1 MIRLRPFSFY
11 KYLIFSSVIHGFG
24 LWLLYSKQIFLH
36 PFFSTFFKGAPESV
50 TLKPSEEDLAFAE
63 ENKILQE
70 VFNQIVVLAPG
81 LRPPYDAPLVTHPN
95 LLTPK
100 EETDLSYP
108 STEIVAEL
116 SEIRRFDV
124 LNTIAVPPFQV
135 PSFALSTTAPSSSI
149 AASFPPFKNTDSYIR
164 NLQQPLG
171 SISLDEKLDDAPVAF
186 QMAPLPIFEKEG
198 ITVATAFG
206 APIEISSLEI
216 PLEKIAL
223 LPPDALEKYHPSL
236 SFTPIDSPY
245 LNLLSMPT
253 TSLKPSSSI
262 LQSLALYGFPK
273 IHDSFFWGDRV
284 EVDVL
289 TAKNEDGKYLFSIS
303 LTPKFDIAK
312 KKMRQNY
319 YFLIDR
325 SNSID
330 RYRYET
336 YKRAVARAL
345 HSMEAE
351 DRFNIVVFDSKIAA
365 FSPHVLP
372 CSVKN
377 IRAAESFLE
386 KQPHGS
392 YFTATD
398 LYEALPRIIPT
409 EVEEGEAHS
418 VILISD
424 GNSSRKAERQQK
436 MLRSWLQEKQN
447 RVAIYTATAGKSN
460 NLATLELLSLSNH
473 GRLLYSDTH
482 TSFPRKLA
490 KLVLDLKNPVGID
503 MEAYAAKTDPLSNV
517 ELFVDPSALPPLFNQ
532 KPFTIYGMAD
542 DLTEFTLLVQ
552 GKNKSEPLMI
562 EKKISLKQGKAGG
575 RLLAAQ
581 WNKLLAQTHFIS
593 YVQNGL
599 SSDFK
604 QAHLLLTHDSPNSR
618 R

>member
-1 MIRLRPFSFY
+1 M
-11 KYLIFSSVIHGFG
+11 
-24 LWLLYSKQIFLH
+24 
-36 PFFSTFFKGAPESV
+36 A
-50 TLKPSEEDLAFAE
+50 LKPSEEDLAFAE

-70 VFNQIVVLAPG
+70 VFNQIIVLAPG

-100 EETDLSYP
+100 EELDLSYP
-108 STEIVAEL
+108 STAIVAEL
-116 SEIRRFDV
+116 PELRRFDV
-124 LNTIAVPPFQV
+124 LNTISVPPFQI
-135 PSFALSTTAPSSSI
+135 PSFALSTATSPSSI
-149 AASFPPFKNTDSYIR
+149 ASSFPPFKNSEFKNTDPYIR

-171 SISLDEKLDDAPVAF
+171 SIPLDEKLDDTPVAF
-186 QMAPLPIFEKEG
+186 QMTPIPVFEKEG
-198 ITVATAFG
+198 ITLATAFG
-206 APIEISSLEI
+206 TSSELASLET

-245 LNLLSMPT
+245 LNLLNLPPS
-253 TSLKPSSSI
+253 SLKPSSSI

-330 RYRYET
+330 RHRYET

-351 DRFNIVVFDSKIAA
+351 DRFNIVVFDSKIAS
-365 FSPHVLP
+365 FSPHLLP

-398 LYEALPRIIPT
+398 LYEALPRIIPA

-424 GNSSRKAERQQK
+424 GNSSRKIERQQK
-436 MLRSWLQEKQN
+436 MLRSWLQEKRN
-447 RVAIYTATAGKSN
+447 PIAIYTATAGKSN

-503 MEAYAAKTDPLSNV
+503 MEAYAAKTDPLSKV
-517 ELFVDPSALPPLFNQ
+517 ELFVEPSALPPLFNQ
-532 KPFTIYGMAD
+532 KPFTIYGIAD

-552 GKNKSEPLMI
+552 GRNKSEPLMI

-604 QAHLLLTHDSPNSR
+604 QAYLFLTHDSPNSR